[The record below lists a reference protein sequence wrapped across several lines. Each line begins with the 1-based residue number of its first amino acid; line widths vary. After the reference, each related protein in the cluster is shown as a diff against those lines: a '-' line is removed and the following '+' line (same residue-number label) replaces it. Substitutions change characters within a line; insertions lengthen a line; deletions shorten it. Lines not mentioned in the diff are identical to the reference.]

1 MANLADSCRFHSDS
15 GNVAVCAP
23 DVGAGH
29 TDLIRRTC
37 IRAEWSREADRQ
49 MAHQY
54 SLEATKR
61 TMTGKRV
68 RRLRANGQVPAVVY
82 GTVVQDPI
90 SITLEERDL
99 MRTYQAIGGSSL
111 MDLHLD
117 GETYTVYIR
126 NMHMNPIKRRPIHAE
141 FFAPDLLVA
150 MTAPVP
156 LHLVG
161 EVEDDRL
168 VVMQTRDTIEL
179 RGLPEELPGAFEVD
193 ISGLVE
199 VDDSIFVR
207 DLVAPEGVEII
218 TDEDE
223 MIVRLTEPRMVSEEE
238 EAEEAAI
245 AEAAAEEAAEGEEPA
260 DEDTEDESDES

>member
-1 MANLADSCRFHSDS
+1 
-15 GNVAVCAP
+15 
-23 DVGAGH
+23 
-29 TDLIRRTC
+29 
-37 IRAEWSREADRQ
+37 

-68 RRLRANGQVPAVVY
+68 RKLRMNGQIPAVIY

-117 GETYTVYIR
+117 GDTYAVYIR
-126 NMHMNPIKRRPIHAE
+126 NLHMNPIKRRPIHAE

-161 EVEDDRL
+161 EIEDDRL

-179 RGLPEELPGAFEVD
+179 RGLPEQLPGAFDVN

-207 DLVAPEGVEII
+207 DLIAPEGVEII

-238 EAEEAAI
+238 EAEEAAA
-245 AEAAAEEAAEGEEPA
+245 AEAAAEEAADGEESG
-260 DEDTEDESDES
+260 DESTDDTTDES